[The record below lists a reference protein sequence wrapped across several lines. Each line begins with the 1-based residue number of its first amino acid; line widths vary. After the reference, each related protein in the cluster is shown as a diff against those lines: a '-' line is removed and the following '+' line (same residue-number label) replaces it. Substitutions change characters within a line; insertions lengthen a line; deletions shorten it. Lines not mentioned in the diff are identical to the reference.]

1 MDKQVVV
8 CVCICIYLYTYICIH
23 THTHTDVEYYAAI
36 KNEEI
41 LPFATTWMDLKGIV
55 LSEISAKKPQQTH
68 RK

>member
-1 MDKQVVV
+1 MH
-8 CVCICIYLYTYICIH
+8 TH